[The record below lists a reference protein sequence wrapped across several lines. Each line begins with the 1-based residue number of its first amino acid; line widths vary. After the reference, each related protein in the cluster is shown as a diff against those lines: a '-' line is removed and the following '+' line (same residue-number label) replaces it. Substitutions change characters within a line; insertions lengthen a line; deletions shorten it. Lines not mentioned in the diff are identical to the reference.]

1 MVGDST
7 FDCQAAGRAG
17 VPTVAVLT
25 GGFSEQELRK
35 AGAGWVFE
43 SLAAL
48 CQDLDET
55 PLAKV

>member
-17 VPTVAVLT
+17 VPTGAVLT
-25 GGFSEQELRK
+25 GGFSELELRT

-43 SLAAL
+43 SLAEL
-48 CQDLDET
+48 GQDLDET
-55 PLAKV
+55 PLASV